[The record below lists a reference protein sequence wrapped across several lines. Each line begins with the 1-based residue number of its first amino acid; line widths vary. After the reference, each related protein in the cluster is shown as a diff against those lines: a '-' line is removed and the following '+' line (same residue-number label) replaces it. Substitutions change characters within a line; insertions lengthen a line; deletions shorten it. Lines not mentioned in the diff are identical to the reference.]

1 MKQTKKWLRTTKTKH
16 IVASALEEEKKNQ
29 PKLHILVLNAT
40 GHYTEYTTCCKKQK
54 IKDK

>member
-1 MKQTKKWLRTTKTKH
+1 MKQAKKWLRTSKTKH
-16 IVASALEEEKKNQ
+16 IVSRTLEKKKKNQ